1 MLNLPNLITLIRIAL
16 IPCFVAA
23 LLRYRETG
31 DEAFRWWAVAAFF
44 IAMASDAL
52 DGMIARMRNQKTL
65 LGSYLDP
72 LADKLLLLAAVV
84 ILSIRMGCLTKLP
97 SWFPVLVISR
107 DLLIALGSL
116 LVHMLCGSLTPRPSA
131 AGKCATM
138 FQMLTVVWVL
148 CGWPYVHALLYAA
161 AVFTVISGIGY
172 LLDGLRQLH
181 ESGTKAE
188 T

>member
-1 MLNLPNLITLIRIAL
+1 MLNLPNLITLFRIVL

-31 DEAFRWWAVAAFF
+31 DEALRWMALAAFVV
-44 IAMASDAL
+44 ATVSDAL

-84 ILSIRMGCLTKLP
+84 VLSVQMGRLARLP

-138 FQMLTVVWVL
+138 LQMLTVVWVL
-148 CGWPYVHALLYAA
+148 CGWPYVYGFIYAA
-161 AVFTVISGIGY
+161 AVFTVVSGAGY
-172 LLDGLRQLH
+172 TVDGLRQIQ
-181 ESGTKAE
+181 GAAARQ
-188 T
+188 

>member
-1 MLNLPNLITLIRIAL
+1 MLNLPNLITLVRIVL

-31 DEAFRWWAVAAFF
+31 NESLRWWAFAAFVV
-44 IAMASDAL
+44 ATVSDAL
-52 DGMIARMRNQKTL
+52 DGMLARTRNQKTL

-84 ILSIRMGCLTKLP
+84 VLSVPMGRLAKLP

-138 FQMLTVVWVL
+138 FQMVTIACVL
-148 CGWPYVHALLYAA
+148 CGWPYLYVFIYAA
-161 AVFTVISGIGY
+161 AIFTVISGAGY
-172 LLDGLRQLH
+172 AMDGLRQLQ
-181 ESGTKAE
+181 GAGR
-188 T
+188 

>member
-1 MLNLPNLITLIRIAL
+1 MLNLPNFITLIRIAL

-31 DEAFRWWAVAAFF
+31 DEAFRWWAVAAFAA
-44 IAMASDAL
+44 AMASDAL

-84 ILSIRMGCLTKLP
+84 ILSVHMGRLTKLP

-138 FQMLTVVWVL
+138 LQMLTVTWVL
-148 CGWPYVHALLYAA
+148 CGWQYASVFVYAA
-161 AVFTVISGIGY
+161 SIFTVVSGIGY
-172 LLDGLRQLH
+172 MLDGLRQLH
-181 ESGTKAE
+181 ESGTKAP

>member
-1 MLNLPNLITLIRIAL
+1 MLNLPNLVTLIRIAL

-23 LLRYRETG
+23 LLRYRETC
-31 DEAFRWWAVAAFF
+31 DETFRWWAVAAFAA
-44 IAMASDAL
+44 AMASDAF

-84 ILSIRMGCLTKLP
+84 ILSIQMGRLTKLP

-131 AGKCATM
+131 AGKGATTL
-138 FQMLTVVWVL
+138 QMVTVVWVL
-148 CGWPYVHALLYAA
+148 CGGPYVSVLLYAA
-161 AVFTVISGIGY
+161 AIFTVISGIGY

-181 ESGTKAE
+181 ESERGAE